1 MMHIVLSKIRRNLL
15 FFYPTGEELQEFANA
30 FASHGVPDTIKFWA
44 VIDVKKHQIT
54 KPTMNQ
60 RAMYSGH
67 KRIHCI
73 KYQTLEVPNGLILH
87 CSVGDDGRRGDG
99 FVLRKSGLIP
109 FLRQHSI
116 VFGLYR
122 ILGDSAYPN
131 NDVMLSVFKGNPARL
146 PPHASAFNNIVC
158 PLRTSVEWGYEK
170 IIKYWAFLDFK
181 KQMKIGRSGIIAMWH
196 MAVFLTNVV
205 TCAKGGNQI
214 STYFNLAPPSLE
226 NYVIRVIS

>member
-1 MMHIVLSKIRRNLL
+1 
-15 FFYPTGEELQEFANA
+15 
-30 FASHGVPDTIKFWA
+30 
-44 VIDVKKHQIT
+44 
-54 KPTMNQ
+54 MNQ

-87 CSVGDDGRRGDG
+87 CSIGDDGRRGDG
-99 FVLRKSGLIP
+99 FVLHKSGLIP

-196 MAVFLTNVV
+196 MAVFLTNIV